1 MIRRGEG
8 VHSFFSRHM
17 TTTPKTKATICVDMG
32 TTNTR
37 VWIVKEGSIVE
48 RITEQV
54 GLRDAAREHSTSLVR
69 DALGALLAKAL
80 LRAAEL
86 QLEVDCVLAAGM
98 LTSPLGLCE
107 VPHIGAPAGEMELA
121 KSLYK
126 FSDPNVTELPIYL
139 VPGVRSGPPSPTLGD
154 LENTDLL
161 RGEET
166 IVVGLLQAGILS
178 ENTTLLNLGSHWK
191 AIAIDENRRIASSF
205 TTLSGEFIHALQ
217 TQTVLASALPQG
229 RLENV
234 DPEWLKRGRNF
245 ERRNGIGRAMFA
257 VRLLEQIFHI
267 GHTALSSFLLGA
279 IVESDVRS
287 MERAGVLKG
296 LIVII
301 GSGTVPEAWRT
312 ILEATGPTSKCCD
325 LETVEKAFVAGL
337 TRLIHLYRTK

>member
-1 MIRRGEG
+1 MA
-8 VHSFFSRHM
+8 
-17 TTTPKTKATICVDMG
+17 TTPKTKATICVDMG

-37 VWIVKEGSIVE
+37 VWIVKEESIVE

-54 GLRDAAREHSTSLVR
+54 GLRDAARERSRSLVR
-69 DALGALLAKAL
+69 DALQALLAKACS
-80 LRAAEL
+80 RAHEL
-86 QLEVDCVLAAGM
+86 QLDVECVLAAGM

-107 VPHIGAPAGEMELA
+107 VPHIVAPAGEMELA

-126 FSDPNVTELPIYL
+126 LSDPNVTELSIYL
-139 VPGVRSGPPSPTLGD
+139 VPGVRSGPPSPTLDD

-166 IVVGLLQAGILS
+166 LVVGLLQAGILS

-191 AIAIDENRRIASSF
+191 AIAIDKDRRIASSF

-217 TQTVLASALPQG
+217 TQTVLATALPQG
-229 RLENV
+229 RLEEV
-234 DPEWLKRGRNF
+234 DPEWLERGRNF

-279 IVESDVRS
+279 MVESDLRG
-287 MERAGVLKG
+287 MNQAGVLKDP
-296 LIVII
+296 IIII
-301 GSGTVPEAWRT
+301 GSGAAPEAWRT
-312 ILEATGPTSKCCD
+312 ILEATGWTTKLCET
-325 LETVEKAFVAGL
+325 ETVEKAFVAGL
-337 TRLIHLYRTK
+337 VRLIHLYRTK